1 MMPRYKKYAN
11 ETPEQAKKR
20 IAKNKKE
27 DKKLFDGVKKKRKR
41 RMYEDGDDYN
51 DYVLSGE

>member
-1 MMPRYKKYAN
+1 MPRYKKYAN